1 MSRRWASDA
10 LHAKGYYRSK
20 SVGIILHAGR
30 SRKAM
35 NVILLNTPTTTSP
48 ANKAGF
54 HLPQRVDCTD
64 QLAIKHADSVSI
76 LL

>member
-1 MSRRWASDA
+1 
-10 LHAKGYYRSK
+10 
-20 SVGIILHAGR
+20 
-30 SRKAM
+30 M